1 MDVYQ
6 RAAEIWNEG
15 IDNPTFLAE
24 LDQEAMQLRAECARA
39 GISLIMVAEAI
50 FSAADE
56 ETDRFA
62 HAEAVAAWALRDRP
76 SVDGL
81 TLSDDGWS
89 PRSRGRPPQ

>member
-1 MDVYQ
+1 
-6 RAAEIWNEG
+6 
-15 IDNPTFLAE
+15 
-24 LDQEAMQLRAECARA
+24 
-39 GISLIMVAEAI
+39 MVAEAI

-56 ETDRFA
+56 EADRFA